1 MLVLPLFLLAALV
14 AGQSTPP
21 APADDDDDYYKAD
34 PVHCAG
40 SRPYLV
46 KVNRL
51 AIAICAVGAVGV
63 ALCLLSVLHVI
74 GHNRDKRSLAARL
87 VLGML
92 IGNLI
97 YAVIDTT
104 PIHLRRLSGDLCAD
118 RTIGPRHRDTTA
130 RCLPTAV
137 MFAGVWITTMYEL
150 MMVLVSTYAL
160 KTGRGSI
167 PLNHERALHLASIGA
182 GVAALLGFHLR
193 CRVRQSL
200 AYGGGKIVLPFYLGF
215 GAFGPLTV
223 SSPHTPCCTICNNL
237 FGGVPGVWTQFATRC
252 AAPVPVPVWGADY
265 RCLQSDVMNHVL
277 HVDVFRTSTS
287 SSNPSLRLPAT
298 RATSRL
304 PSTSAGRCAQ
314 RRARPSRACCGAGR
328 WGPSFWRCCAGSVS
342 GCCTVPCCGRSATL
356 LLASGSS
363 SRATCWPRPGS
374 IRAPTPEPGYSI

>member
-1 MLVLPLFLLAALV
+1 MVPPSLRAAILVLLPLLGVLV

-21 APADDDDDYYKAD
+21 APADDDDYYKAD

-118 RTIGPRHRDTTA
+118 RTIGPRHRETTA

-137 MFAGVWITTMYEL
+137 MFAGVWITTIYEL

-167 PLNHERALHLASIGA
+167 PPNHERALHLASIGA
-182 GVAALLGFHLR
+182 GVPLQVSGAAKAYVILGVSDR
-193 CRVRQSL
+193 
-200 AYGGGKIVLPFYLGF
+200 LPF
-215 GAFGPLTV
+215 P
-223 SSPHTPCCTICNNL
+223 PHHTPCCTICNNL
-237 FGGVPGVWTQFATRC
+237 FGGVPG
-252 AAPVPVPVWGADY
+252 
-265 RCLQSDVMNHVL
+265 
-277 HVDVFRTSTS
+277 
-287 SSNPSLRLPAT
+287 RLDA
-298 RATSRL
+298 
-304 PSTSAGRCAQ
+304 
-314 RRARPSRACCGAGR
+314 
-328 WGPSFWRCCAGSVS
+328 V
-342 GCCTVPCCGRSATL
+342 
-356 LLASGSS
+356 
-363 SRATCWPRPGS
+363 
-374 IRAPTPEPGYSI
+374 